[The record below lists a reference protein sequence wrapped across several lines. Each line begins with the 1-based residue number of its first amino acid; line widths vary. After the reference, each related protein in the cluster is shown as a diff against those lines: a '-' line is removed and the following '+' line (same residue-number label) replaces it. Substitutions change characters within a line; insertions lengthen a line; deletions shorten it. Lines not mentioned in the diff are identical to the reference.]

1 MTVMLQPVVVLT
13 GIVSLGR
20 IYNVVGAVV
29 DPFLDNRASVGY
41 QQAAMNKPMKSISRM
56 NSVVLGQVN
65 TNSTDKIVAEEI
77 AAWTRNTHSTCIEGI
92 EMKATHRAMTG
103 GYKNYSSTS
112 DKQVMDKNHTY
123 LYQHVRGN
131 HMCIYQD

>member
-1 MTVMLQPVVVLT
+1 
-13 GIVSLGR
+13 
-20 IYNVVGAVV
+20 
-29 DPFLDNRASVGY
+29 
-41 QQAAMNKPMKSISRM
+41 M